1 MDEQSALKT
10 ENLALKRENARLHKV
25 IDILTKVYIES
36 IHEQSSLAVDRITY
50 YDKGNSTKNNR
61 QNEIQ

>member
-1 MDEQSALKT
+1 M
-10 ENLALKRENARLHKV
+10 
-25 IDILTKVYIES
+25 TKVYIES